1 MYEFRDRY
9 AAEWELDFRRGTCPP
24 LEEIDAS
31 LPPAARSAARKTEVL
46 RQAIAKHELK
56 AVIAGIRRDEQATRA
71 KERVFSPRGETG
83 AWDFRDQPPE
93 FWDQY
98 KTDFPPGTHIRIHP
112 LLHWTELDIW
122 LYTRRE
128 EIPIVPPYLSRDGK
142 RYRSLGD
149 QDIPFP
155 TESEAASIDEII
167 VELKPTNTPERPGP
181 PMDPTGQ
188 TASDRRRA
196 TG

>member
-31 LPPAARSAARKTEVL
+31 LPPAARSAARKTEGL

-83 AWDFRDQPPE
+83 AWDFRDQPPA
-93 FWDQY
+93 FWIQY
-98 KTDFPPGTHIRIHP
+98 KTAFPPGTHIQLHP
-112 LLHWTELDIW
+112 LLQWTVLNIG
-122 LYTRRE
+122 LYPRRTQ
-128 EIPIVPPYLSRDGK
+128 PPPLPHT
-142 RYRSLGD
+142 L
-149 QDIPFP
+149 
-155 TESEAASIDEII
+155 
-167 VELKPTNTPERPGP
+167 
-181 PMDPTGQ
+181 
-188 TASDRRRA
+188 
-196 TG
+196 